1 MNKLSNT
8 DNKYIFEKD
17 NNNNMRKIII
27 QTYEKNNWWIKFFI
41 LN

>member
-27 QTYEKNNWWIKFFI
+27 QTYKKIINEKYFI